1 MTDKEQVLQYYSL
14 EEERESKDLHS
25 TVYRLRHKKTGAR
38 IAAMY
43 NEDDNKVFYIGF
55 RTPPADSTGVPH
67 ILEHS
72 VLCGSREFPVKDPF
86 IELAKGSLNTFL
98 NAMTYPDRTLYPV
111 ASCNDKD
118 FQNLMHI
125 YLDAV
130 FFPNIYHEENIF
142 RQEGWHYEMESPE
155 APLTVNGVVYN
166 EMKGAFSSADEVF
179 SREIVNSLY
188 PDTCYGLESGGDP
201 ECIPDL
207 SYEQFLDFHHT
218 LYHPSNSYIYLYGN
232 MNLWEKLLFI
242 HEHYLNRFD
251 YLEMDTRIRM
261 QKPFENPVHIRK
273 PYPVMEGED
282 TEQKAYL
289 SYNVSVGTS
298 LDVETAV
305 ALDIL
310 DYALCSSPGAV
321 VRQALVDAGIGKDVY
336 STAEDEILQPYFSII
351 AKDADEKRVGEFEQI
366 IRDTLKKV
374 VKEGIDSKTLQAAI
388 SCQEFQYKEND
399 CGRWP
404 KGLIMGLQ
412 AMGTWNYSDEAPFA
426 GLELDEIYEG
436 LKKKAGQGYF
446 EELVE
451 KYLINNPHRSIVE
464 MYPEEGL
471 TEQRDA
477 AFAQKLA
484 RKKAAMSPGEIQKI
498 IEDEKKLREY
508 QDREDTEQALATIP
522 LLQIKDLKKEALKP
536 VNDLRSCGEV
546 KVLTHP
552 LYTNG
557 IAYLRMM
564 FDLKDVSQE
573 MMPYLSVLKNV
584 LILMDTDRHN
594 YGDLFN
600 EINLIC
606 GSMEPTV
613 NLYQNHQTPEKLT
626 LTLDMK
632 AKMLYENIPAAIA
645 LIQEVITGTDFSD
658 LKRLREIL
666 LETKS
671 QMQSAL
677 MQSGH
682 QMAAARALSYFSKTG
697 AVQEELSGITSYRFL
712 CELAKRDEE
721 GLKETAQTLQKL
733 CEIIFRR
740 ENLMVDI
747 TAEETGI
754 AQTVECIE
762 NFAEHL
768 YTCEICRGSY
778 TPVISKKQ
786 EGFLTSGQ
794 VQYVCRAGNFKK
806 KGLEYTGALQ
816 VLKTMLSY
824 EYLWTQVRVKGGAY
838 GCMLRFGHNGDSYF
852 VSYRDPHLKRT
863 VGVYENAAKAIAELE
878 IDDRTMTQYII
889 GAISELDTPLT
900 PSGLGAMSL
909 SAYMSGKTYEE
920 MQRDRDQLLDCTPDK
935 LRSLSAYVEA
945 FMEDEA
951 LCVVGNAEKLL
962 QNRDLFETTEQ
973 YL

>member
-1 MTDKEQVLQYYSL
+1 MTEKEQVLQYYTL

-43 NEDDNKVFYIGF
+43 NEDENKVFYIGF
-55 RTPPADSTGVPH
+55 RTPPTDSTGVPH

-111 ASCNDKD
+111 ASCNDTD
-118 FQNLMHI
+118 FQNLMYI

-179 SREIVNSLY
+179 SREIMNSLY
-188 PDTCYGLESGGDP
+188 PDTCYALESGGDP

-207 SYEQFLDFHHT
+207 SYEQFLDYHHT

-242 HEHYLNRFD
+242 HEHYLSRFD
-251 YLEMDTRIRM
+251 YLEMDTRIRT
-261 QKPFENPVHIRK
+261 QQPFEKPVHVRK

-298 LDVETAV
+298 LDVETSV

-321 VRQALVDAGIGKDVY
+321 VRQALVDAGIGEDVY
-336 STAEDEILQPYFSII
+336 STAEDEIQQPYFSII
-351 AKDADEKRVGEFEQI
+351 AKDADEKRVEEFEQI
-366 IRDTLKKV
+366 IRDTLEKV
-374 VKEGIDSKTLQAAI
+374 VKEGIDFKTLQAAI
-388 SCQEFQYKEND
+388 SCQQFQYKEND

-412 AMGTWNYSDEAPFA
+412 AMGTWNYSDEAPFV
-426 GLELDEIYEG
+426 GLELDEIYEN
-436 LKKKAGQGYF
+436 LKEKAGQGYF

-451 KYLINNPHRSIVE
+451 KYLLNNNHRSIVE
-464 MYPEEGL
+464 LYPQEGL
-471 TEQRDA
+471 TEERDA
-477 AFAQKLA
+477 AFAGKLA
-484 RKKAAMSPGEIQKI
+484 QKKAAMSAQELQKI
-498 IEDEKKLREY
+498 IDDEKKLREY
-508 QDREDTEQALATIP
+508 QDGEDSEEALATIP

-536 VNDLRSCGEV
+536 VNDLRSCAEV

-552 LYTNG
+552 VYTYV
-557 IAYLRMM
+557 IDYLRIM
-564 FDLKDVSQE
+564 FHLKDVPE
-573 MMPYLSVLKNV
+573 YLMTYLPVLKN
-584 LILMDTDRHN
+584 LLLLMDTDRHG
-594 YGDLFN
+594 YGDLCN
-600 EINLIC
+600 EINLVC
-606 GSMEPTV
+606 GSMEPTI
-613 NLYQNHQTPEKLT
+613 NLYQNRHVAGELILT
-626 LTLDMK
+626 FDMK
-632 AKMLYENIPAAIA
+632 AKMLYENIPAAMS
-645 LIQEVITGTDFSD
+645 LMQEVIMGTDFSD
-658 LKRLREIL
+658 VKRLREIL

-671 QMQSAL
+671 QAQSAL
-677 MQSGH
+677 MQSGS
-682 QMAAARALSYFSKTG
+682 QTAATRAMSYFSRSG
-697 AVQEELSGITSYRFL
+697 AVQEELSGLTAYRFL
-712 CELAKRDEE
+712 CELAQKDQDE
-721 GLKETAQTLQKL
+721 LKETAQTLQRL
-733 CEIIFRR
+733 CQVIFRR
-740 ENLMVDI
+740 ENLMLDI
-747 TAEETGI
+747 TAEKEGI
-754 AQTVECIE
+754 AKTFECIE
-762 NFAEHL
+762 DFAEHL
-768 YTCEICRGSY
+768 YTCDVSRGSY
-778 TPVISKKQ
+778 TPEISRKQ
-786 EGFLTSGQ
+786 EGFLTSEQ

-806 KGLEYTGALQ
+806 NGLKYNGALQ

-838 GCMLRFGHNGDSYF
+838 GCMLRFGQNGDCYF

-863 VGVYENAAKAIAELE
+863 VEVYENAAKAIAELE

-889 GAISELDTPLT
+889 GAISEQDTPLT
-900 PSGLGAMSL
+900 PSGLGSMSL
-909 SAYMSGKTYEE
+909 AAYMSGKTYEE
-920 MQRDRDQLLDCTPDK
+920 MQRNRDELLACTPDT
-935 LRSLSAYVEA
+935 LRGLSAYVEA
-945 FMEDEA
+945 FMEDGA
-951 LCVVGNAEKLL
+951 LCVVGNAEKIL
-962 QNRDLFETTEQ
+962 QNKDMFETTEQ

>member
-1 MTDKEQVLQYYSL
+1 MTEKEQALQYYTL

-25 TVYRLRHKKTGAR
+25 TVYRLRHKQTGAR
-38 IAAMY
+38 IAAMF

-55 RTPPADSTGVPH
+55 RTPPTDSTGVPH

-179 SREIVNSLY
+179 SREIMNSLY
-188 PDTCYGLESGGDP
+188 PDTSYGLESGGDP

-207 SYEQFLDFHHT
+207 TYEQFLEFHHT
-218 LYHPSNSYIYLYGN
+218 LYHPSNSFIYLYGN
-232 MNLWEKLLFI
+232 MDLWEKLLFI
-242 HEHYLNRFD
+242 HEHYLSHFE

-261 QKPFENPVHIRK
+261 QKPFEKPVHVRK
-273 PYPVMEGED
+273 PYPVMKGED
-282 TEQKAYL
+282 TEEKAYL
-289 SYNVSVGTS
+289 SYNVSIGTS
-298 LDVETAV
+298 LDEETAT
-305 ALDIL
+305 ALEIL

-321 VRQALVDAGIGKDVY
+321 IRQALVDAGIGKDVY
-336 STAEDEILQPYFSII
+336 STVENEILQPYFSII
-351 AKDADEKRVGEFEQI
+351 ARDADEKRVEEFEQI
-366 IRDTLKKV
+366 IRDTLEKV
-374 VKEGIDSKTLQAAI
+374 VKEGIDPKTLQAAI

-404 KGLIMGLQ
+404 KGLLMGLQ
-412 AMGTWNYSDEAPFA
+412 AMGTWNYSDEAPFIS
-426 GLELDEIYEG
+426 LELDEIYET
-436 LKKKAGQGYF
+436 LKRKAGEGYF
-446 EELVE
+446 EKLVE
-451 KYLINNPHRSIVE
+451 KYLLNNPHRSIVE
-464 MYPEEGL
+464 LYPQEGL
-471 TEQRDA
+471 TEKRDA
-477 AFAQKLA
+477 AFAERLA
-484 RKKAAMSPGEIQKI
+484 EKKAAMSAEEIQQI

-508 QDREDTEQALATIP
+508 QDREDTEEALATIP
-522 LLQIKDLKKEALKP
+522 LLQIRDLKKTALKP
-536 VNDLRSCGEV
+536 VNDLRDCGGV

-552 LYTNG
+552 VYTNG
-557 IAYLRMM
+557 IAYLRMI
-564 FDLKDVSQE
+564 FSAQDVPQE
-573 MMPYLSVLKNV
+573 LMPYLPVLKSM
-584 LILMDTDRHN
+584 LIMMDTDRHS

-600 EINLIC
+600 EINLVC
-606 GSMEPTV
+606 GSMEPTI
-613 NLYQNHQTPEKLT
+613 NLYQDHQDFEKLT

-632 AKMLYENIPAAIA
+632 AKMLYENIPAAVE
-645 LIQEVITGTDFSD
+645 LIREVIMGTDFSD
-658 LKRLREIL
+658 LKRLQEVL
-666 LETKS
+666 LETRS
-671 QMQSAL
+671 EAQSA
-677 MQSGH
+677 MTQGGS
-682 QMAAARALSYFSKTG
+682 QAAAMRATSYFSKAG
-697 AVQEELSGITSYRFL
+697 AVQEELSGVKAYRFL
-712 CELAKRDEE
+712 CSLTEKKQEE
-721 GLKETAQTLQKL
+721 LKETAQALQKL
-733 CEIIFRR
+733 CEIIFRK

-754 AQTVECIE
+754 AEVFACIE
-762 NFAEHL
+762 DFAAQLHTEKVEKGK
-768 YTCEICRGSY
+768 YV
-778 TPVISKKQ
+778 PAISQKQ

-794 VQYVCRAGNFKK
+794 VQYVCQAGNFRK

-838 GCMLRFGHNGDSYF
+838 GCMLRFGLNGDSYF

-863 VGVYENAAKAIAELE
+863 VEVYENAAKAISELE
-878 IDDRTMTQYII
+878 IDERTMTQYII

-900 PSGLGAMSL
+900 PSGLGSMSL
-909 SAYMSGKTYEE
+909 ASYMTGRTYEE
-920 MQRDRDQLLDCTPDK
+920 MQRARDELLSCTPDR

-945 FMEDEA
+945 FMEDDA
-951 LCVVGNAEKLL
+951 LCVVGNSEKIM
-962 QNRDLFETTEQ
+962 QNKDLFEITEQ